1 MSVNIEHR
9 AIILFDGVCNLCN
22 WFVRLIISHDPDGRY
37 SFAAL
42 QSHTAVQ
49 LFSQMNLTKP
59 VSQKAD
65 SVILIEN
72 GKVFTRSDAVIRI
85 ATNLKKIRLIAFLY
99 KILPLKIRDHIY
111 DFIAKR
117 RYRWFGRRDACM
129 APSAGIAKRFL

>member
-1 MSVNIEHR
+1 
-9 AIILFDGVCNLCN
+9 
-22 WFVRLIISHDPDGRY
+22 
-37 SFAAL
+37 
-42 QSHTAVQ
+42 
-49 LFSQMNLTKP
+49 MNLTKP